1 MNDDYFGFNVGK
13 ILVDLLKLMKEK
25 GLLEEKEILEILWEA
40 KDPHFPWNKSE
51 IKDLLK
57 L

>member
-13 ILVDLLKLMKEK
+13 IVVEVLKLMKEK

>member
-1 MNDDYFGFNVGK
+1 MEDTYFGFDVGR
-13 ILVDLLKLMKEK
+13 IMVGVLRLLKDK
-25 GLLEEKEILEILWEA
+25 GLLNESEILDVLWDA
-40 KDPHFPWNKSE
+40 KDPHFPWSKAE

>member
-13 ILVDLLKLMKEK
+13 LVVEVLKLLKEK
-25 GLLEEKEILEILWEA
+25 GVLEEEEILEILWEA
-40 KDPHFPWNKSE
+40 KDPHFPWNKNE
-51 IKDLLK
+51 IKELLK

>member
-1 MNDDYFGFNVGK
+1 MNDDYFGFDLGK
-13 ILVDLLKLMKEK
+13 IVIEILKLLKEK
-25 GLLEEKEILEILWEA
+25 GVLEEKEILEILWEA
-40 KDPHFPWNKSE
+40 KDPHFPWSKSE

>member
-1 MNDDYFGFNVGK
+1 MSDDYFGFDMGK
-13 ILVDLLKLMKEK
+13 VVVAVLRLLKKK
-25 GLLEEKEILEILWEA
+25 GLLEEEEILEILWDA